1 MLSLAARFREW
12 SKHHDVSSQAEA
24 AAEVERLLGQQA
36 DADDLELEE
45 DQRQY
50 LLAAA
55 VSHLVGFAPL
65 DFFLSDPSLEE
76 VAVIGLHLPVYVYR
90 RQKGW
95 EATDAS
101 ITSLEHLI
109 HLINKM
115 SRPLGRRVSAESP
128 RINALLPGGSRLHA
142 SIPPLSGGE
151 ITIRRH
157 AVRAWSAADLLA
169 SGSINAE
176 ALALL
181 WLAFQSDSSVLVAG
195 NTASGKTTL
204 LDALLGFVPL
214 SERVL
219 VIEETPE
226 LRPPHPHRVHLVCNP
241 ELNISMAELV
251 RDSLRM
257 RPDRVVVGEV
267 RTPAETQAYMET
279 LLSGQAR
286 GSYATF
292 HAQSASETLR
302 RLVNLGASAD
312 DLASLDFIVLQRRIA
327 HYDSKTRQSKELR
340 RCLGIWMVEE
350 ENETGGPS
358 PGSSRSPPSG
368 SSRLPGSAP
377 TGSSLVALMQYDSK
391 SDSLRAT
398 PALPR
403 GLDVL
408 AQKMGLSGAQAR
420 SLLQARAKFL
430 RTLPAKSEPAA
441 VIEKLQTFA
450 YR

>member
-1 MLSLAARFREW
+1 MASSDASSLGWSIRPGKGLADAKLPRLSDDEQAFVLALARSFREW
-12 SKHHDVSSQAEA
+12 SKHHDLSSPADARAET
-24 AAEVERLLGQQA
+24 ERLLDAQA
-36 DADDLELEE
+36 DAQELELDD
-45 DQRQY
+45 DQRKY
-50 LLAAA
+50 LLSAALA
-55 VSHLVGFAPL
+55 HLAGFAPL
-65 DFFLSDPSLEE
+65 DNFLTDHSLEE
-76 VAVIGLHLPVYVYR
+76 VAVIGLNRPVYVYR
-90 RQKGW
+90 RKGGW
-95 EATDAS
+95 EATNAS

-115 SRPLGRRVSAESP
+115 ARPLGRRVSAESP
-128 RINALLPGGSRLHA
+128 RINALLPDGSRLHA

-214 SERVL
+214 GERVL

-226 LRPPHPHRVHLVCNP
+226 LRPPHQHCVHLVCNS
-241 ELNISMAELV
+241 ELNVSMAELV

-267 RTPAETQAYMET
+267 RTPPEAQAYMET

-292 HAQSASETLR
+292 HAQSAHEALR
-302 RLVNLGASAD
+302 RLSNLGASAD

-327 HYDSKTRQSKELR
+327 HYNPKTRSSQELR
-340 RCLGIWMVEE
+340 RCLGIWMLEE
-350 ENETGGPS
+350 GKEK
-358 PGSSRSPPSG
+358 
-368 SSRLPGSAP
+368 
-377 TGSSLVALMQYDSK
+377 SSLSPSALMLYDSK
-391 SDSLRAT
+391 SDSLKPT
-398 PALPR
+398 PALSR
-403 GLDVL
+403 GLERL
-408 AQKMGLSGAQAR
+408 ALKMGLS
-420 SLLQARAKFL
+420 F
-430 RTLPAKSEPAA
+430 
-441 VIEKLQTFA
+441 
-450 YR
+450 